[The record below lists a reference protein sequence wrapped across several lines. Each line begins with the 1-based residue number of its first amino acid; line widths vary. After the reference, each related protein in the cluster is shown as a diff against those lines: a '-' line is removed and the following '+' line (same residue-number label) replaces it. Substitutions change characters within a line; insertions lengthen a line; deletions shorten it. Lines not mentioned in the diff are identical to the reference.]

1 MRASLLAT
9 AFLAAFSL
17 HAAAALPVVSEVE
30 FQPFVAQV
38 RRLIEATDYLGAPFS
53 AADKAAL
60 NAAMESPDHKAAVVK
75 LQETLD
81 RYALFGVHINPEMR
95 VKVAQGDAKP
105 ELTQDG
111 WRQFLVKVANESGTT
126 APLAAVSPNAQ
137 SVHNVRA
144 ATTASDRVLRKA
156 GDAPTLKPADLWL
169 DLQMFNNQPLRP
181 TLSGLTVEYRIVQL
195 YSRDAGKREAK
206 ISFNVGQGTQDIGF
220 RNEVDLLFTA
230 LPAPEIT
237 LGVKDENGKP
247 TTAGFLIRDAQGR
260 LYPSQAKRLAPD
272 FAFHP
277 QVYRMDGEKIRL
289 PEGNYT
295 IEFDRGPES
304 VKQTRKVTVTKAT
317 KRLDFKVERW
327 IDPLKFGYVSGDHHI
342 HAAGCAH
349 YTNPTEGVHA
359 PDMVRHILGEDLK
372 VGANLTWGPC
382 FDYQKQ
388 FFTGKDDKVS
398 LHPYVLR
405 YDIEVSGFGSHQS
418 GHLCLLRLK
427 EQMYPGG
434 DSKNHWPTL
443 GLNTLRWAKKQGAL
457 VGPAHSGW
465 GLQPAAPGQ
474 RDAVSSKTAQDF
486 RGVADT
492 LPNYVVPPFNGIGA
506 NEYIMN
512 VTHTVPGPDGKLVP
526 AVDFL
531 SMVDTPHLWELNIWY
546 HTLNVGFR
554 TRISGETD
562 FPCIYGEKV
571 GLGRSYVKL
580 PAKWTYEDW
589 CEGIRAGNNYVSDGK
604 SHLIDF
610 TASAVT
616 PPTSDIDGKARKT
629 LTATVPMPILVKD
642 SEVRLKEPG
651 SLRFTAR
658 VAARLN
664 VEPNL
669 VLKASPQSAKPYWD
683 IERARIRESREV
695 PVELI
700 VNGKVA
706 ETKRI
711 VADGSLVNLVFET
724 RILRSSWVALRILPS
739 SHTNPIW
746 VMVGDQP
753 VRASKRSA
761 EWCAQSLEVCWQQK
775 ERTYAAA
782 EKDQA
787 RKDYE
792 HARQVYRKLLA
803 ESPVD

>member
-1 MRASLLAT
+1 MRATALLLLL
-9 AFLAAFSL
+9 FLSFSSS
-17 HAAAALPVVSEVE
+17 ASAAALPVVSEVE
-30 FQPFVAQV
+30 WQPFVAQV
-38 RRLIEATDYLGAPFS
+38 RRVIEATDYLGTPFS
-53 AADKAAL
+53 AADKMAL
-60 NAAMESPDHKAAVVK
+60 NAAMASSDHKAAVAK
-75 LQETLD
+75 LQEILD

-144 ATTASDRVLRKA
+144 ATTPSDKLRR
-156 GDAPTLKPADLWL
+156 GQGSPPTLKVEDLWL
-169 DLQMFNNQPLRP
+169 DLRTYDAQPLRP
-181 TLSGLTVEYRIVQL
+181 ALSGLAVEYRIVQL

-206 ISFNVGQGTQDIGF
+206 IGFNVGQGTQDIGF

-237 LGVKDENGKP
+237 LGVKDENNKP
-247 TTAGFLIRDAQGR
+247 ATAGFVIRDAQGR
-260 LYPSQAKRLAPD
+260 VYPSQAKRLAPD

-277 QVYRMDGEKIRL
+277 QVYRADGEKIRL
-289 PEGNYT
+289 PEGDYT

-304 VKQTRKVTVTKAT
+304 VKQTRKVNVTKAT

-434 DSKNHWPTL
+434 DSKHHWPTL
-443 GLNTLRWAKKQGAL
+443 GLNTLRWAKRQGAL

-465 GLQPAAPGQ
+465 GLNLP
-474 RDAVSSKTAQDF
+474 TAD
-486 RGVADT
+486 
-492 LPNYVVPPFNGIGA
+492 LPSYDLPPFNGIGA
-506 NEYIMN
+506 NEYIMA
-512 VTHTVPGPDGKLVP
+512 VTHTVPGPDNRPVP

-531 SMVDTPHLWELNIWY
+531 SMVDTPYVWELNIWY

-589 CEGIRAGNNYVSDGK
+589 CEGIRVGNNYVSDGK

-610 TASAVT
+610 TANTVVSGQEV
-616 PPTSDIDGKARKT
+616 DIDGKPRT
-629 LTATVPMPILVKD
+629 RLTANELPPISVKS

-651 SLRFTAR
+651 VLRFTAR

-664 VEPNL
+664 EQPDAA
-669 VLKASPQSAKPYWD
+669 LKGRRYDQKPYWD
-683 IERARIRESREV
+683 IERARIGESREV

-700 VNGKVA
+700 VNGQAVK
-706 ETKRI
+706 TKRI
-711 VADGSLVNLVFET
+711 VADGSQINLTFET
-724 RILRSSWVALRILPS
+724 KIERSSWVALRILPS

-761 EWCAQSLEVCWQQK
+761 EWCAKSLELCWQQK
-775 ERTYAAA
+775 ERTYAAE
-782 EKDQA
+782 EKPQA
-787 RKDYE
+787 RQDYE

-803 ESPVD
+803 ESPRD

>member
-1 MRASLLAT
+1 MRAPLLALPLLL
-9 AFLAAFSL
+9 AFALNL
-17 HAAAALPVVSEVE
+17 PAAALPIVSDVE
-30 FQPFVAQV
+30 WQPFVAQV

-60 NAAMESPDHKAAVVK
+60 NAAMESPDHKAAVAK

-95 VKVAQGDAKP
+95 VKVAAGDAKP

-144 ATTASDRVLRKA
+144 ATTPSDKLRRKQ
-156 GDAPTLKPADLWL
+156 GDAPTLKVEDLWL
-169 DLQMFNNQPLRP
+169 DLQMFDKQPLRP
-181 TLSGLTVEYRIVQL
+181 NLSGLTVEYRLVQL

-206 ISFNVGQGTQDIGF
+206 FAFNVGQGTQDIGF
-220 RNEVDLLFTA
+220 RNEVDLLFTC

-247 TTAGFLIRDAQGR
+247 TTAGFVIRDAQGR
-260 LYPSQAKRLAPD
+260 VHPSQAKRLAPD

-277 QVYRMDGEKIRL
+277 QVYRMDGETIRL
-289 PEGNYT
+289 PEGDYT
-295 IEFDRGPES
+295 FEFDRGPES
-304 VKQTRKVTVTKAT
+304 VKQTRKVSVTKAT

-327 IDPLKFGYVSGDHHI
+327 IDPMKFGYISGDHHI

-427 EQMYPGG
+427 DQMYPGG

-443 GLNTLRWAKKQGAL
+443 GLNTLRWAKAQGAL

-465 GLQPAAPGQ
+465 GLN
-474 RDAVSSKTAQDF
+474 
-486 RGVADT
+486 
-492 LPNYVVPPFNGIGA
+492 LPTGDLPSYDVPPFNGIGA
-506 NEYIMN
+506 NEYIMA
-512 VTHTVPGPDGKLVP
+512 VTHTVPGPDKQLVP

-531 SMVDTPHLWELNIWY
+531 SMVDTPYAWELNIWY

-589 CEGIRAGNNYVSDGK
+589 CEGIRVGNNYVGDGK

-610 TASAVT
+610 KVNTAALGEKGSELKLAA
-616 PPTSDIDGKARKT
+616 PG
-629 LTATVPMPILVKD
+629 TVKV
-642 SEVRLKEPG
+642 S
-651 SLRFTAR
+651 AR

-664 VEPNL
+664 DQPDPTMKNRPY
-669 VLKASPQSAKPYWD
+669 SQKPYWD
-683 IERARIRESREV
+683 VERARVGESRDV

-700 VNGKVA
+700 VNGQVVA
-706 ETKRI
+706 TKRI
-711 VADGSLVNLVFET
+711 VADGKLVDVAFET
-724 RILRSSWVALRILPS
+724 KIERSSWVALRILPS

-761 EWCAQSLEVCWQQK
+761 EWCVKALEQCWTQK
-775 ERTYAAA
+775 ERTYADA
-782 EKDQA
+782 EKPQA
-787 RKDYE
+787 RQDYE